1 MDVTEMFDVRK
12 QLRQKEQ
19 SFRVKLT
26 RNQLAI
32 VEFIASREGTTIK
45 DITEEDYFNDLS
57 LSTVKRC
64 VEKIKDKKLVKILE
78 HEDKRNKPMILRKQ
92 L

>member
-19 SFRVKLT
+19 SFGVKLT

-45 DITEEDYFNDLS
+45 DITEEGYFNDLS
-57 LSTVKRC
+57 LSTIKRC
-64 VEKIKDKKLVKILE
+64 VEKIKDKKLVKILK